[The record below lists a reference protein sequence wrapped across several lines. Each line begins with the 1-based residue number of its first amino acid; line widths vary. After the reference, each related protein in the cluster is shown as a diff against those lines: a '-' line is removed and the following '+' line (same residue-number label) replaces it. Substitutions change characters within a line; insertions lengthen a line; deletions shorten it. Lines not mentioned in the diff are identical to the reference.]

1 MSKMHRTS
9 LAAVCALLGLGAG
22 CSDATRSDTQTAS
35 DDLSSTEASLAAAE
49 ESRDAA
55 REAARECF
63 EAFETC
69 VAADGADVEAC
80 RATLAECLPDDAPLP
95 PECGEDGPGRG
106 PGREPPGDGSNQDE
120 DGDDTSDEADG
131 GDGDGDGRGGWGG
144 RDCPEDE
151 GDEPADDGDEPA
163 DDGDGDVPADDGDG
177 DVPADDGDDGQVA
190 ERRFGGFGGDGPMCE
205 RPGLPGGGLA
215 ECRQAARDVIEAGG
229 DRDAARA
236 AFEECAE
243 AAFGDFIDGL
253 CDRAEELCSGDDAPA
268 ERCEH
273 LADACD

>member
-63 EAFETC
+63 EACETC

-120 DGDDTSDEADG
+120 DGDDTSDEAD
-131 GDGDGDGRGGWGG
+131 
-144 RDCPEDE
+144 
-151 GDEPADDGDEPA
+151 
-163 DDGDGDVPADDGDG
+163 
-177 DVPADDGDDGQVA
+177 
-190 ERRFGGFGGDGPMCE
+190 GGDGPMCE

-268 ERCEH
+268 ERCDH